1 MEVRSYKI
9 QNQQRLIMNLH
20 INNMWLILLR
30 HLLIA
35 QWKEKLIRYPFIK
48 STTQVKTI
56 YNKILNIIIGP
67 GMYNW
72 DVGFDSTKK
81 KNESL
86 MYTIL

>member
-1 MEVRSYKI
+1 M
-9 QNQQRLIMNLH
+9 L
-20 INNMWLILLR
+20 LILLR

-35 QWKEKLIRYPFIK
+35 LWKEKLIRYPFIK
-48 STTQVKTI
+48 STTQVKTS
-56 YNKILNIIIGP
+56 YNNILNIIIGP